1 MGLKKT
7 SEAGTAL
14 RRVED
19 RAYPRDAEGLIAQL
33 RDADPAVRRWAA
45 RDLAVHAEA
54 APHLCAQLLDE
65 RDASVRAV
73 LFSSAAQLG
82 GSAVV
87 EGLLPLL
94 RSDDAALRNGAI
106 EVLSGLP
113 AAVAPCIDALLRDAD
128 SDVRIFTVNLL
139 GNLPHVQVPEWLGR
153 VLATEAEANVVGA
166 AIEVLAE
173 VGTTETLPALRSA
186 AQRFADDA
194 YIGFS
199 VDLALAR
206 IVTP

>member
-14 RRVED
+14 RRVEE
-19 RAYPRDAEGLIAQL
+19 RTYPRDAGGLIAQL

-54 APHLCAQLLDE
+54 APRLCAQLLEE

-73 LFSSAAQLG
+73 LFSSVAQMG

-94 RSDDAALRNGAI
+94 RSDDAPLRNGAI

-113 AAVAPCIDALLRDAD
+113 EAVAPHIDALLRDVD
-128 SDVRIFTVNLL
+128 SDVRLFTVNLL
-139 GNLPHVQVPEWLGR
+139 GNLPHAQVPEWLGR
-153 VLATEAEANVVGA
+153 VLNTETEANVVGA

-173 VGTTETLPALRSA
+173 VGNRSLAEPLRA
-186 AQRFADDA
+186 VRLRFADDPF
-194 YIGFS
+194 IGFAAE
-199 VDLALAR
+199 VALER
-206 IVTP
+206 IEAA